1 MAVATPRVLDWYFDY
16 VSPFS
21 YLQLEAF
28 HRLPAGVTVRPRP
41 ILFAGLLDAWGHK
54 GPAEIPE
61 KRKFTYRFAVWTA
74 GKYGIPLKF
83 PPAHPFNPLKPL
95 RLTVALGEQ
104 PAVIRHIFRF
114 IWREGRLVED
124 PKEWARLAAE
134 LGAPDADAKIAQPW
148 VKERLK
154 ANGEEA
160 VGRGVFGVPTFWV
173 EAELFWGFDAT
184 DFLLAF
190 LENPGL
196 LREGELARV
205 SSLPAATQRKGH
217 P

>member
-74 GKYGIPLKF
+74 DKYGIPLKF

-95 RLTVALGEQ
+95 RLTVALGDQ
-104 PAVIRHIFRF
+104 PAVVRHIFRF

-184 DFLLAF
+184 DFLLTF